1 MERRKMAG
9 LEELKRRV
17 NVMEEAVGRGG
28 GLTRAAGDV
37 PN

>member
-17 NVMEEAVGRGG
+17 NVMEEAVWGE
-28 GLTRAAGDV
+28 AVD
-37 PN
+37 